1 MNLSSVMA
9 AAGQATTGTTAAAT
23 KGSGFDMLPI
33 IIIVMVLFYILVI
46 MPQKKSQKQTESMR
60 NTIKAGDRVKSIGGI
75 YGTVTAVDTT
85 NDIITVQVDRNVKID
100 FDRNAIATV
109 TKKEDVKQAREAEKE
124 ASK

>member
-9 AAGQATTGTTAAAT
+9 AAGQATTGTTAAT

-85 NDIITVQVDRNVKID
+85 NDIVTVQVDRNVKID

-109 TKKEDVKQAREAEKE
+109 TKKEDVKQARESEKE